1 MTVPTL
7 ERLTKFNVKMQ
18 ELQNQ
23 KLEKEHAKAR
33 AKARLMRAKSE
44 EKKRH
49 EEDIEESEHSEDLR
63 LKQPHFSKKH
73 TKSFVVVEKKPM
85 QPIGVTTEGE
95 KTLYQ
100 EYQQYRNEQ
109 ILKGK

>member
-1 MTVPTL
+1 M

-23 KLEKEHAKAR
+23 KLEKDREKAR
-33 AKARLMRAKSE
+33 MKARLLRAKSE
-44 EKKRH
+44 EKKRN

-63 LKQPHFSKKH
+63 LMQPKLNKKQ
-73 TKSFVVVEKKPM
+73 TKSFIIVKKKTVPVL
-85 QPIGVTTEGE
+85 GAAAGAEGD

-100 EYQQYRNEQ
+100 EYQEYRNEQ
-109 ILKGK
+109 ILKDK